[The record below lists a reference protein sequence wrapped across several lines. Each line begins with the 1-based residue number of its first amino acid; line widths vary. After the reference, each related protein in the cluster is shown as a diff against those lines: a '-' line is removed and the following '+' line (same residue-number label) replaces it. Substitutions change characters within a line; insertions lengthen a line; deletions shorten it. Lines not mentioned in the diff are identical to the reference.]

1 MADFNLQRKL
11 QGRGVDMPLNAAGVL
26 QANYLARS
34 MRGVPLRGI
43 YSSSLR
49 RARDTA
55 AVVAQYHPKLEVQ
68 AFDEVQEMSFGQLE
82 GNALDVLE
90 DQIHA
95 IFRVWEH
102 GDFTARFPGGE
113 NPLDVVARGFSKID
127 EVVRAAS
134 PKDEVLFVTHGRFNK
149 IVLAQMLH
157 GALTHMQE
165 IKQENTCVN
174 VVDFDRKAQVYRPVA
189 LNNISHLPS
198 SPAL

>member
-1 MADFNLQRKL
+1 
-11 QGRGVDMPLNAAGVL
+11 MPLNAAGIL

-34 MRGVPLRGI
+34 LREVPLRAI
-43 YSSSLR
+43 FCSSLR

-55 AVVAQYHPKLEVQ
+55 AVVAHTHSKLEVQ
-68 AFDEVQEMSFGQLE
+68 SLDDVQEMSFGQLE

-90 DQIHA
+90 DQLHD
-95 IFRVWEH
+95 IFRQWEH

-113 NPLDVVARGFSKID
+113 NPLEVVARGFGKID
-127 EVVRAAS
+127 AVVRASA

-174 VVDFDRKAQVYRPVA
+174 VVDFDHTAQEYRPVA
-189 LNNISHLPS
+189 LNNISHLPQS
-198 SPAL
+198 FASLPI